1 MKISAEDTIYLTL
14 IATLIVQFLKIV
26 WVGIFKQPKPSAG
39 ILRIV
44 VFVVAVAWGY
54 FDAGVE
60 MPVYED
66 PMQFALA
73 LIEGV
78 GLILIVAHN
87 AYEVIL
93 KPVLGWLDS
102 KILRRAILAP

>member
-1 MKISAEDTIYLTL
+1 MKISAEDTIYLTI

-26 WVGIFKQPKPSAG
+26 WCGIFKRPKPSAG
-39 ILRIV
+39 VLRII

-54 FDAGVE
+54 FDSGVE

-102 KILRRAILAP
+102 KVLRRAILAP